1 MNQPTTTKSFA
12 NPEADQYDQ
21 YRTLSFSAIVTFVFG
36 LIAIPTGLLAS
47 LNPFLLALPFA
58 GILIGI
64 LSVWRLKN
72 RQQEFT
78 GYELAKIGL
87 GLSTLLLLVGVSH
100 AIYTY
105 VTEVPE
111 DCQRV
116 TFTQLQ
122 PDPKY
127 PYVPFAP
134 TAADINDQ
142 KIFVKGYVYP
152 DDQLGEIKRFILVP
166 DFGAC
171 CFGGKPKLTDMMQVT
186 LEDPHRVKYS
196 YFNRSLSGT
205 FRLRTSTA
213 SKVGEVVY
221 HLEDAVVIK

>member
-1 MNQPTTTKSFA
+1 MNESIQTKSFA

-21 YRTLSFSAIVTFVFG
+21 YRTLSFSAIITFVFG

-47 LNPFLLALPFA
+47 LNPFLLVLPCI
-58 GILIGI
+58 GMLIGV
-64 LSVWRLKN
+64 LSVWKLKN

-78 GYELAKIGL
+78 GYNLARIGL
-87 GLSTLLLLVGVSH
+87 ALSTTLLLVGVSH

-105 VTEVPE
+105 MTEVPDGFE
-111 DCQRV
+111 RL
-116 TFTQLQ
+116 TFSQLQ
-122 PDPKY
+122 PDPGY
-127 PYVPFAP
+127 PHIPFAP
-134 TAADINDQ
+134 VAADFADKQ
-142 KIFVKGYVYP
+142 VFVKGYVYP
-152 DDQLGEIKRFILVP
+152 DDQLGDIKRFILVP

-186 LEDPHRVKYS
+186 LDDPHRVKYS
-196 YFNRSLSGT
+196 YFNRSLAGT

-221 HLEDAVVIK
+221 HLENAVVEK